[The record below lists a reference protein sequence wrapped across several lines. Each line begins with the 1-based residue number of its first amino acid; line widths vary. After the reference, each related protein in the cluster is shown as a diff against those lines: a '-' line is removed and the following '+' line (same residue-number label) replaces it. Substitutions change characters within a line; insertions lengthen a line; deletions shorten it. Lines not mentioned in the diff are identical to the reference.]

1 MAMPYQRNLIE
12 GLGASQAFGILFLN
26 KAEHRQQVIHY
37 IIQ

>member
-1 MAMPYQRNLIE
+1 MAMSYQGNLIE

-26 KAEHRQQVIHY
+26 KAEYRQQVINY

>member
-1 MAMPYQRNLIE
+1 MAMSYQGNLIE

-26 KAEHRQQVIHY
+26 MAEYRQQATVY